1 MGTKIKSDYPK
12 YAISRSINGISLNGQ
27 EFLLTASGDVMTFAN
42 ETIAK
47 SFAVKIAT
55 GCHDS
60 EVDLED
66 FGINIC
72 RIDINWNY
80 TLL

>member
-1 MGTKIKSDYPK
+1 MNTERKSNCSQ

-27 EFLLTASGDVMTFAN
+27 EFLLTPKGDVMTFAN
-42 ETIAK
+42 ETIAR
-47 SFAVKIAT
+47 SFAGKIAT
-55 GCHDS
+55 GRHDTD
-60 EVDLED
+60 VDLEV

-72 RIDINWNY
+72 QIDNDGNY

>member
-1 MGTKIKSDYPK
+1 MK

-27 EFLLTASGDVMTFAN
+27 EFLLTSKGDVMTFAN
-42 ETIAK
+42 ETVAR
-47 SFAVKIAT
+47 SFAAKIAT
-55 GCHDS
+55 GRHDTD
-60 EVDLED
+60 VDLEK

-72 RIDINWNY
+72 QIDDDGNY

>member
-1 MGTKIKSDYPK
+1 MK

-27 EFLLTASGDVMTFAN
+27 EFLLTAKGDIMTFAN
-42 ETIAK
+42 ETLAK
-47 SFAVKIAT
+47 SFAGKIAT
-55 GCHDS
+55 GSHDAD
-60 EVDLED
+60 VDLEK

-72 RIDINWNY
+72 QIDDDGNY